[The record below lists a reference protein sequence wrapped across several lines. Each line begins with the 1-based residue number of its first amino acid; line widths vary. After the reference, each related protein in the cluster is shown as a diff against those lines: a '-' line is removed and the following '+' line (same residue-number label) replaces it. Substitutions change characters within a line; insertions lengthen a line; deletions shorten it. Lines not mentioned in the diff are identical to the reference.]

1 MKKLLIISPYFAPVN
16 TADMQRIRTSLPY
29 FSKFGWDSTVV
40 TVDPEYTGLRID
52 VLLNENIPSDV
63 RILQIKALSKPW
75 TSKIGLGSIAL
86 RSLWFYKRKVGQ
98 LLREEKFDLIY
109 FSTTQFPALVLGA
122 YWKKRFKIPYV
133 VDMQDPWFSTYYEDK
148 PKAERPAKY
157 WFSYRLD
164 KYLEPIALQKADGL
178 ISVSQGYL
186 DTLNERYPNLKSVP
200 QQVITFGAYQPDFD
214 LVHQNNSAFDLPF
227 KKEKNLVQLAYV
239 GRGGHDMKD
248 AVTLLFEG
256 FKKGLKE
263 QYDNFRKLRFHFI
276 GTSYAPNGTGIKTIQ
291 PIAEEMGI
299 SAYVE
304 EQTDRI
310 PFYQGIFTLLN
321 ANGLLVIGSNDQQYT
336 ASKVYPYILAKKP
349 LLAFF
354 HLDSSAAKIINECE
368 AGKVIALNEESAIE
382 KVCAE
387 LASLLLDQL
396 SPATDWPKFEKYSAE
411 NLTKKQCDLFNQVL
425 DNQKIKS

>member
-1 MKKLLIISPYFAPVN
+1 
-16 TADMQRIRTSLPY
+16 MQRVRTSLPY
-29 FSKFGWDSTVV
+29 FSKYGWEPTIVMV
-40 TVDPEYTGLRID
+40 NPGYTDLPTD
-52 VLLNENIPSDV
+52 ELLSKNIPSNV
-63 RILQIKALSKPW
+63 KIHQVKAFPKRW

-86 RSLWFYKRKVGQ
+86 RSLWFYKRKVDQ
-98 LLREEKFDLIY
+98 LLKEEKFDLIY
-109 FSTTQFPALVLGA
+109 FSTTQFPVLILGA
-122 YWKKRFKIPYV
+122 YWKKKFKIPYV
-133 VDMQDPWFSTYYEDK
+133 VDMQDAWFSTYYEDK
-148 PKAERPAKY
+148 PKAQRPAKY

-178 ISVSQGYL
+178 VSVSQGYL

-200 QQVITFGAYQPDFD
+200 QQVITFGTYQPDFD
-214 LVHQNNSAFDLPF
+214 LVHQNSSAFDLPF
-227 KKEKNLVQLAYV
+227 KKDKNLVQLAYV

-248 AVTLLFEG
+248 AVTLLFKG

-276 GTSYAPNGTGIKTIQ
+276 GTSYAPNGTGIKTIK
-291 PIAEEMGI
+291 PIADEMGI

-354 HLDSSAAKIINECE
+354 HQDSSAAKIINECK
-368 AGKVIALNEESAIE
+368 AGKVIALNGESAIE

-411 NLTKKQCDLFNQVL
+411 SLTKKQCDLFNQVL
-425 DNQKIKS
+425 DTQKNIPN